1 MNQMSAFFR
10 RQAMEA
16 RPEVRGAFEF
26 NMERARFLEQGG
38 PQPPGNL
45 NQFRAI
51 QAELNNGPR

>member
-1 MNQMSAFFR
+1 
-10 RQAMEA
+10 MEA